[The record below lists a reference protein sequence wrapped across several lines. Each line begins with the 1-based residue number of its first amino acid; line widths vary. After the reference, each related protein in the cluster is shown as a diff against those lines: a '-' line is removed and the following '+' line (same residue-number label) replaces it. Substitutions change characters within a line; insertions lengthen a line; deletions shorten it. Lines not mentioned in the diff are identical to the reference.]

1 LLPCCTQ
8 PNGIAHRFGETFYPI
23 ESGGITGCTGFI
35 LMLVTFT
42 RGSIDRERI
51 NTLNSA
57 NPEEGLLSVK
67 DLARILNCGHTK
79 AWELVNTRQI
89 RTIRVGR
96 LVRVSPDDLAEF
108 MREHR
113 S

>member
-1 LLPCCTQ
+1 MFNRYSSDC
-8 PNGIAHRFGETFYPI
+8 
-23 ESGGITGCTGFI
+23 
-35 LMLVTFT
+35 
-42 RGSIDRERI
+42 ERI

-79 AWELVNTRQI
+79 AWELVNTRQV

-96 LVRVSPDDLAEF
+96 LVRISPDYLAEF

>member
-1 LLPCCTQ
+1 MFNRYNSDC
-8 PNGIAHRFGETFYPI
+8 
-23 ESGGITGCTGFI
+23 
-35 LMLVTFT
+35 
-42 RGSIDRERI
+42 ERI

-57 NPEEGLLSVK
+57 NLEERLYSVK
-67 DLARILNCGHTK
+67 DLAYILNCGHTK
-79 AWELVNTRQI
+79 AWELVSTGQV

-96 LVRVSPDDLAEF
+96 LVRILPDDLAEF

>member
-1 LLPCCTQ
+1 MFNRYNSDC
-8 PNGIAHRFGETFYPI
+8 
-23 ESGGITGCTGFI
+23 
-35 LMLVTFT
+35 
-42 RGSIDRERI
+42 ERI

-57 NPEEGLLSVK
+57 NLEERLYSVK

-79 AWELVNTRQI
+79 AWELVSTRQV

-96 LVRVSPDDLAEF
+96 LVRILPDDLAEF